1 MSDSPP
7 PNSFLQA
14 VASWDYAT
22 ARALLVRGADVNAP
36 WAADDTTF
44 GGATPLMF
52 ALGYFDGWVLDE
64 RHPGRDFDREFLE
77 LLLRSGANPN
87 AQTATGQTALH
98 LAPASGPQRSFLL
111 EHGAN
116 PNMGNEMGL
125 TPLHLAA
132 RYGGAEICEELCRHG
147 ARLEQTDK
155 YGFTP
160 LLWAAQEA
168 QPETVSALLR
178 LGANLHARLPNGQSV
193 LHLAAGSV
201 HYGRV
206 APALKRLIEAGAQVN
221 ADDGTGFTA
230 LHQAAVRGNTD
241 AVRLLLAYG
250 ADKSIRCAGN
260 RTAFDLARTYHHEEA
275 AELLRI

>member
-1 MSDSPP
+1 MSNPSP

-14 VASWDYAT
+14 VVSWDYAT
-22 ARALLVRGADVNAP
+22 ARALLAHGADVNAT
-36 WAADDTTF
+36 WAADDNTF

-87 AQTATGQTALH
+87 AQNATGQTALH
-98 LAPASGPQRSFLL
+98 LAPASGPQRGFLL

-116 PNMGNEMGL
+116 PNIGNEMGL
-125 TPLHLAA
+125 SPLHIAA
-132 RYGGAEICEELCRHG
+132 RYGGTEICEQLCRHG
-147 ARLEQTDK
+147 AHLEQTDK

-168 QPETVSALLR
+168 HPETVSALLR
-178 LGANLHARLPNGQSV
+178 LGANLHARLENGQNV

-201 HYGRV
+201 HYERA
-206 APALKRLIEAGAQVN
+206 APTLKRLIDAGARVD

-230 LHQAAVRGNTD
+230 LHQAAVRGNAD
-241 AVRLLLAYG
+241 AVRLLLACG
-250 ADKSIRCAGN
+250 ADRSIRCAGN
-260 RTAFDLARTYHHEEA
+260 RTAFDLARTYHQEEVA
-275 AELLRI
+275 GLLRI